1 MITIILMALAL
12 ALLQIWIIPMLI
24 NIKNIGYQLSNRD
37 EPMNSGSLNARILRA
52 STNLQES
59 LPSFLALAILSII
72 TEVDN
77 SMLAMTWLFLRVL
90 FFFVYAVGIPYIRSV
105 IWIGSIACLV
115 LMGLALIQ
123 GLASQCLYCR
133 HRQCSINHK
142 HAGEQDQ
149 KEAAQQS

>member
-24 NIKNIGYQLSNRD
+24 NIKNIGFQLSNRD

-115 LMGLALIQ
+115 LMGLALI
-123 GLASQCLYCR
+123 
-133 HRQCSINHK
+133 
-142 HAGEQDQ
+142 
-149 KEAAQQS
+149 